1 MHFELLDILLV
12 VIGLFAGTFGTLIG
26 AGGGFILMP
35 ILILLWPDK
44 NREIITSVSLAVVF
58 VNAFSGT
65 TAYLKMKRVDIKSG
79 LIFAAA
85 TIPGAIIGAHTTQY
99 VPKQTFDLIF
109 GCLMIFV
116 SIFLFLRSSK
126 IGQKIVNVPNGV
138 SRHIVESDG
147 TVHLFSFRME
157 IGIVASLFIG
167 YISSFF
173 GIGGGII
180 HVPVLVGLLNFP
192 VHIATATSHFTLA
205 VSALTGTIEH
215 IIEGTL
221 DTVIWQTVFI
231 SAGVF
236 VGAKIGAKLS
246 KKVHGSFIIRGAA
259 IAIGI
264 VGIRII
270 FNDFIKM

>member
-12 VIGLFAGTFGTLIG
+12 LIGLFAGTFGTLIG

-35 ILILLWPDK
+35 ILIMIWPEK

-65 TAYLKMKRVDIKSG
+65 TAYMKMKRVDIKSG
-79 LIFAAA
+79 LIFSAA
-85 TIPGAIIGAHTTQY
+85 TIPGALIGAHTTQY
-99 VPKQTFDLIF
+99 LPKQTFDLIF
-109 GCLMIFV
+109 GCLMIVV
-116 SIFLFLRSSK
+116 SVFLFIRSTHLVDK
-126 IGQKIVNVPNGV
+126 VITNDKGV
-138 SRHIVESDG
+138 YRHIIESDG
-147 TVHLFSFRME
+147 TEHKFNFRMG

-221 DTVIWQTVFI
+221 DTMVWQTVFI
-231 SAGVF
+231 SIGVYA
-236 VGAKIGAKLS
+236 GAKIGARLS
-246 KKVHGSFIIRGAA
+246 
-259 IAIGI
+259 
-264 VGIRII
+264 
-270 FNDFIKM
+270 

>member
-1 MHFELLDILLV
+1 MHFEWLDILLV

-44 NREIITSVSLAVVF
+44 NREILTSMSLAVVF

-65 TAYLKMKRVDIKSG
+65 TAYMRMKRVDIKSG

-85 TIPGAIIGAHTTQY
+85 TIPGAIIGAHTTQFIQ
-99 VPKQTFDLIF
+99 KQTFDLIF
-109 GCLMIFV
+109 GSLMILV
-116 SIFLFLRSSK
+116 SAFLFFRATR
-126 IGQKIVNVPNGV
+126 IGNNIMKEGV
-138 SRHIVESDG
+138 GTHRRIVESDG
-147 TVHLFSFRME
+147 TVHIFSFRIG

-221 DTVIWQTVFI
+221 NTVVWQTVFI
-231 SAGVF
+231 SIGVYT
-236 VGAKIGAKLS
+236 GAKIGAKLS
-246 KKVHGSFIIRGAA
+246 KKVHGGFIIRGAA

-270 FNDFIKM
+270 FNDFIKL

>member
-12 VIGLFAGTFGTLIG
+12 LIGLFAGIFGTLIG

-35 ILILLWPDK
+35 ILIFIWPDK

-65 TAYLKMKRVDIKSG
+65 TAYMKMKRVDIKSG
-79 LIFAAA
+79 LIFSAA
-85 TIPGAIIGAHTTQY
+85 TIPGALIGAHTTQF
-99 VPKQTFDLIF
+99 VPKHVFDLIF
-109 GCLMIFV
+109 GSLMVLV
-116 SIFLFLRSSK
+116 SVFLFIRSTRLVDK
-126 IGQKIVNVPNGV
+126 IIRNDKGV
-138 SRHIVESDG
+138 YRHIIESDG
-147 TVHLFSFRME
+147 TEHKFNFQVGT
-157 IGIVASLFIG
+157 GIVASLFIG

-215 IIEGTL
+215 IMEGTL
-221 DTVIWQTVFI
+221 DTMVWQTVFI
-231 SAGVF
+231 SIGVF
-236 VGAKIGAKLS
+236 IGAKIGARLS
-246 KKVHGSFIIRGAA
+246 KKVHDSFIIRGAA
-259 IAIGI
+259 IAIAI
-264 VGIRII
+264 VGVRILI
-270 FNDFIKM
+270 INFIKI